1 MYMFVSRVVR
11 LVQCTVMMIFI
22 NIEKELM
29 YKCFYMY

>member
-1 MYMFVSRVVR
+1 
-11 LVQCTVMMIFI
+11 MIFI